1 MQIKDILKEPVITEK
16 SILATALNNYTFKVD
31 VGANKLQIKQ
41 AVEKLFKVEVLKV
54 RTIKVKGKTKRVGK
68 RRNNLIKA
76 SSWKKAIVTLKEGDK
91 IDIFEL
97 TEK

>member
-1 MQIKDILKEPVITEK
+1 MQVRDVLKKPIITEK
-16 SILATALNNYTFKVD
+16 SILATALDNYTFKVD
-31 VGANKLQIKQ
+31 LSANKPQIKQ
-41 AVEKLFKVEVLKV
+41 AIEKLFKVKVVKV
-54 RTIKVKGKTKRVGK
+54 RTIKVKGKTKRAGA
-68 RRNNLIKA
+68 RRNNIIKT